1 MFIISQDLKPEKIPE
16 GKGGEL
22 FQNHVAWFTK
32 HFEKGDFL
40 LVGPYTDREMSGLM
54 ICAAET
60 REELESILKEDVYY
74 AEGMAV
80 YDVRPFKGIKISAH
94 FADYAGK

>member
-40 LVGPYTDREMSGLM
+40 LVGPYTDREMSGL
-54 ICAAET
+54 T
-60 REELESILKEDVYY
+60 REEVESILKEDVYY

>member
-1 MFIISQDLKPEKIPE
+1 MRIMQKLCCR
-16 GKGGEL
+16 
-22 FQNHVAWFTK
+22 
-32 HFEKGDFL
+32 
-40 LVGPYTDREMSGLM
+40 DRLGNMKE

-60 REELESILKEDVYY
+60 REEVESILKEDVYY

-94 FADYAGK
+94 FAEYAGK

>member
-16 GKGGEL
+16 GKGEEL

-60 REELESILKEDVYY
+60 REEVESILKEDVYY
-74 AEGMAV
+74 AGGMAV
-80 YDVRPFKGIKISAH
+80 YDVRPFKGVKISAH
-94 FADYAGK
+94 FADYVGK

>member
-1 MFIISQDLKPEKIPE
+1 MFIISQDLKPEKIPA
-16 GKGGEL
+16 GKGEEL
-22 FQNHVAWFTK
+22 FQQHVAWFTK
-32 HFEKGDFL
+32 HFDKGNFL

-60 REELESILKEDVYY
+60 REEVEAILKEDVYY
-74 AEGMAV
+74 AGGMAV
-80 YDVRPFKGIKISAH
+80 YDVRPFKSVKISAH